1 MIYKV
6 SYVVVGGSHPGAIIN
21 QDTPPGMGEQI
32 ELNGERFEIVEVIEL
47 LPPRDDI
54 AYLHATCTPAE
65 GAA

>member
-1 MIYKV
+1 VIYKV

-21 QDTPPGMGEQI
+21 QDTAPDVGEQI

-47 LPPRDDI
+47 LPPRDGL
-54 AYLHATCTPAE
+54 AYLHATCRPVE